1 MSRLKLGVLISGRG
15 TNMGALARAA
25 LDPDFPAEIV
35 QVICNVPNA
44 PGIDVAMEQDLS
56 VGVFDHTDYETRADH
71 ERAMSDQ
78 LKDAGV
84 ELVCL
89 AGYMRLL
96 ENTFLQDWR
105 GKLVNIHP
113 SLLPAFRGMDTHER
127 ALARGCRIHGCTVH
141 YVTAELDGGP
151 IIAQTAVHVH
161 PEDDADSL
169 RERVLAAEHAL
180 YPHAIRLI
188 AERLVRYG
196 GEDGVRDG
204 NLTTAQVSFFHEET
218 VISEQIG
225 DT

>member
-35 QVICNVPNA
+35 HVICNVPNA
-44 PGIDVAMEQDLS
+44 PGVDVAMEHDLAVS
-56 VGVFDHTDYETRADH
+56 VFDHTEFETRAAH
-71 ERAMSDQ
+71 ETAISEQ
-78 LKDAGV
+78 LQEAGV

-96 ENTFLQDWR
+96 ENAFLKDWR
-105 GKLVNIHP
+105 GRLVNVHP

-151 IIAQTAVHVH
+151 IIAQAAVPVR
-161 PEDDADSL
+161 PDDDAESL
-169 RERVLAAEHAL
+169 RERVLEAEHAL
-180 YPHAIRLI
+180 YPQAIRLI
-188 AERLVRYG
+188 ADRRVRYG

-204 NLTTAQVSFFHEET
+204 DLTTDDVSFFPPA
-218 VISEQIG
+218 
-225 DT
+225 D

>member
-15 TNMGALARAA
+15 TNMGALARAT

-35 QVICNVPNA
+35 QVISNVPDA
-44 PGIDVAMEQDLS
+44 PGIEAAAEFDLP
-56 VGVFDHTDYETRADH
+56 VGVFDHRDYENRAAH
-71 ERAMSDQ
+71 ERAISEQ

-96 ENTFLQDWR
+96 ENAFLQDWR
-105 GKLVNIHP
+105 GHLVNIHP

-151 IIAQTAVHVH
+151 IIAQSAVHVH
-161 PEDDADSL
+161 PDDDAKTL
-169 RERVLAAEHAL
+169 RDRVLAAEHML

-188 AERLVRYG
+188 ADRSVRYG
-196 GEDGVRDG
+196 GDDGVRAG
-204 NLTTAQVSFFHEET
+204 NLTEADVSFFHTAPDE
-218 VISEQIG
+218 V
-225 DT
+225 

>member
-25 LDPDFPAEIV
+25 LDPDFPAEIA

-44 PGIDVAMEQDLS
+44 PGIEVAMEQELPIS
-56 VGVFDHTDYETRADH
+56 VIDHKEYDTRAAH
-71 ERAMSDQ
+71 EKAMSER
-78 LKDAGV
+78 LSEAGV

-96 ENTFLQDWR
+96 ENTFLADWR
-105 GKLVNIHP
+105 GRLINIHP

-151 IIAQTAVHVH
+151 IIAQSAVHIH
-161 PEDDADSL
+161 LDDDATSL
-169 RERVLAAEHAL
+169 RERVLKAEHAL
-180 YPHAIRLI
+180 YPHAIGLI
-188 AERLVRYG
+188 ADRRVRYG

-204 NLTTAQVSFFHEET
+204 DLTTRDVSFFHRETSEE
-218 VISEQIG
+218 
-225 DT
+225 